1 MTDRDAQQEPKRRVV
16 CAALLFPDGT
26 IVCGPRHFD
35 ETMRRLIKRALLDIH
50 ADHGACEQGFVD
62 QRGEYMSRQIAWTV
76 AEEAGQII
84 RRVGGDGHALY
95 SENLY

>member
-1 MTDRDAQQEPKRRVV
+1 MRRVV
-16 CAALLFPDGT
+16 CAAVKFSDGT

-35 ETMRRLIKRALLDIH
+35 QTMHRIIKRALLDIH
-50 ADHGACEQGFVD
+50 TQHGACEQGFVD
-62 QRGEYMSRQIAWTV
+62 QFGEYMSRQVAWQV